1 MQVKKKLAKK
11 NLRKGIG
18 LAVWCCQLPGAG
30 ALAPL
35 WLRKPTGVLGSKCDM
50 FRGLPLHQAG
60 KSLSILCRI
69 VFVLL
74 AGDSIP
80 KVIQINEY
88 NMFGEYI
95 AVTKIPSWVS
105 HLSSRMVER
114 IKLRLGYSSVLT
126 LLCRVIHATSR
137 AFSLRHFQTQVHK
150 DRHLDMYLGTPMN
163 TVYFAEVQLPEK
175 GGCLQAFGLSGKG
188 AKL

>member
-1 MQVKKKLAKK
+1 MM
-11 NLRKGIG
+11 
-18 LAVWCCQLPGAG
+18 LPTAAAE

-35 WLRKPTGVLGSKCDM
+35 WLRKPTGVLGSECSM
-50 FRGLPLHQAG
+50 FQGLPLHHAG
-60 KSLSILCRI
+60 KPLSISGLCRI

-95 AVTKIPSWVS
+95 TVTKIPSWVS

-114 IKLRLGYSSVLT
+114 IKLRLGYFSVLA
-126 LLCRVIHATSR
+126 LLCRVIRATSR
-137 AFSLRHFQTQVHK
+137 ACSLR
-150 DRHLDMYLGTPMN
+150 
-163 TVYFAEVQLPEK
+163 
-175 GGCLQAFGLSGKG
+175 QAFPASS
-188 AKL
+188 A